1 MKTGSS
7 DLAASAETEVFAYF
21 RPTQKEKKLFKKQK
35 EIV

>member
-21 RPTQKEKKLFKKQK
+21 RPT
-35 EIV
+35 